1 MLEELAVQAGK
12 LGKQLG
18 DLTGILSTSP
28 HKEKPEDSKSRVVI
42 SPQALLE
49 HDDGKEAI
57 LQALHAQ
64 YYQPTFDSL
73 GFELQHLPPTV
84 DDVTLEA
91 VCEARTSV
99 LEVRLPACV
108 LTPWLRH
115 TYTWRV
121 M

>member
-18 DLTGILSTSP
+18 DLTGITSASTSP
-28 HKEKPEDSKSRVVI
+28 HKERAEDSKSRVVI

-49 HDDGKEAI
+49 QDDGKEAI

-73 GFELQHLPPTV
+73 GYELQHLPPTV
-84 DDVTLEA
+84 DDISLEA

-99 LEVRLPACV
+99 LEVGFVPR
-108 LTPWLRH
+108 
-115 TYTWRV
+115 
-121 M
+121 